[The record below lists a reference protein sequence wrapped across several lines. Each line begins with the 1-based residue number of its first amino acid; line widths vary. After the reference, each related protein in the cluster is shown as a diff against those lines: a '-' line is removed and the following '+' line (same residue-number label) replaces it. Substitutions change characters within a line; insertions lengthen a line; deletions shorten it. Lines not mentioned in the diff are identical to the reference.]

1 MNFFKNKIVKLVAW
15 VLLILSAVV
24 LTIGGVKQAEFT
36 SVITAVIGI
45 VTAVSALV
53 ILIGNLINKKEDVK
67 KS

>member
-67 KS
+67 KL

>member
-67 KS
+67 KF

>member
-53 ILIGNLINKKEDVK
+53 ILIGNLINKKEDIK